1 MAINTPQ
8 KFTSEEL
15 TKIKDLQTKIDK
27 VTTQMGQLYYRKI
40 QLEKQE
46 DILKNELSSIE
57 KEELSLANELTEKYG
72 KGSLD
77 INSGEFTPVK

>member
-8 KFTSEEL
+8 KFTPEEL
-15 TKIKDLQTKIDK
+15 TKIKDLQNKINNI
-27 VTTQMGQLYYRKI
+27 TTQMGQLYYRKI

-46 DILKNELSSIE
+46 DALKKELYSVENEE
-57 KEELSLANELTEKYG
+57 QSLANELTKKYG

-77 INSGEFTPVK
+77 IDSGEFTPVK

>member
-15 TKIKDLQTKIDK
+15 EKIKNLQIKIDNI
-27 VTTQMGQLYYRKI
+27 TTQMGQLYYRKV

-46 DILKNELSSIE
+46 DTLKNELSSIE
-57 KEELSLANELTEKYG
+57 KEELSLANELTKKYG